1 MLTKAFLSPTE
12 IKERIAQ
19 EAASDKERKLTPEQ
33 IEAIYSNGSNSSCV
47 SFGGIRK
54 NLCHG

>member
-33 IEAIYSNGSNSSCV
+33 IEAIYSNGSNILV
-47 SFGGIRK
+47 SARQG
-54 NLCHG
+54 LS

>member
-33 IEAIYSNGSNSSCV
+33 IEAI
-47 SFGGIRK
+47 
-54 NLCHG
+54 